1 MLFLI
6 SHSKYI
12 SLIRT
17 SQANIRERLWKKT
30 SPFLEKSLET
40 LPTDGSLVCSKHS
53 ACSSKH
59 LRARQSEGAVSG
71 TWVTSLKGDNSSH
84 LLSLKEFQNRLMEND
99 YDIVFPIYN

>member
-6 SHSKYI
+6 SHSKYV

-17 SQANIRERLWKKT
+17 SQANIRKRLWKGT

-53 ACSSKH
+53 ICSSKQ
-59 LRARQSEGAVSG
+59 LRAES
-71 TWVTSLKGDNSSH
+71 
-84 LLSLKEFQNRLMEND
+84 KEKW
-99 YDIVFPIYN
+99 

>member
-17 SQANIRERLWKKT
+17 SQANIRKRLWKRT

-53 ACSSKH
+53 VCSSKH
-59 LRARQSEGAVSG
+59 LRARRSAGALSG
-71 TWVTSLKGDNSSH
+71 TWVTSLEGGNSLH
-84 LLSLKEFQNRLMEND
+84 LLSQKEFQNRVMEND
-99 YDIVFPIYN
+99 DDIGFPR